1 MTRPEW
7 YTGVVQ
13 RAGCLTASTQTANVN
28 CLLIADFL
36 REVSEGTRTPDR
48 LDHNRIPRDFLGGCQ
63 SPFAGISWFE
73 LPPLLLRL
81 MDKLMDARRAKAAL
95 TSSASFAAGA

>member
-28 CLLIADFL
+28 SLLIDAFL
-36 REVSEGTRTPDR
+36 REVSEGERGCERGDSNPRPPGPQPNTQGFSRW
-48 LDHNRIPRDFLGGCQ
+48 LSIAFCRDFLV
-63 SPFAGISWFE
+63 
-73 LPPLLLRL
+73 
-81 MDKLMDARRAKAAL
+81 
-95 TSSASFAAGA
+95 